1 MAVRIIKSTGNND
14 FAFLQCTT
22 NYPSTLDDANLKAM
36 QTMREKF
43 KIVVGYSDHT
53 PDLVNP
59 VAATAIGAKVY
70 EKHFTFDKTLPGPD
84 HRMSLESEELKKTV
98 KAIRDTEEAL
108 GSSEKGVLEVEEENR
123 TKLRKS
129 LVSIT
134 DINKNQITHR

>member
-1 MAVRIIKSTGNND
+1 M
-14 FAFLQCTT
+14 
-22 NYPSTLDDANLKAM
+22 
-36 QTMREKF
+36 
-43 KIVVGYSDHT
+43 
-53 PDLVNP
+53 
-59 VAATAIGAKVY
+59 AATAIGAKVY

-129 LVSIT
+129 LVANT
-134 DINKNQITHR
+134 DINKNQIIHKEMIAAKRPGSGISPADMRTILGKRARNDIPSGTVLSFEMIDD